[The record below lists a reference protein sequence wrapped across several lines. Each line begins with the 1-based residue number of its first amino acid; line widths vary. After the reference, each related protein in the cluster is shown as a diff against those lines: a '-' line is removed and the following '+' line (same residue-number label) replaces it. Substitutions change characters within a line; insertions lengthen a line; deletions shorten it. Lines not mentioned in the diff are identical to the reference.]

1 MMQAFRNAA
10 KPVVYLITITFLGWM
25 IFSLSGL
32 SGQGGLFTKTSVG
45 SINGQAVD
53 ARVYE
58 TAVQNAITQRQQATH
73 ESLGLEDQEQIRN
86 QVWDQFVQQALLN
99 SQIRKYHIGASDA
112 EVADWIRNVP
122 PQELQQAPDFQTSG
136 KFDLAK
142 YQRWLASPL
151 GQQYVP
157 ALEDEAR
164 QELLR
169 NKLFVDITADV
180 FPSDAALWQWYRDQ
194 HEQVSMELTAIIG
207 RTLIP
212 DSAVTVTDSEVTAY
226 YRAHLDRFRRPQ
238 SAFMSFVAVPR
249 RVDASDSAA
258 ALAHANDLRQQI
270 EKGTAFADVA
280 RQESADTATAKNG
293 GDLGTFGHG
302 EMAPEFEKA
311 AFSLPLNTVSQPVL
325 TSFGYHLIEVT
336 KRTKDSVTARHILV
350 PIELAGAHRAEV
362 DAATDTLE
370 RLAAERLDPASL
382 DTAARALKRPIGA
395 TGPVQEGTRVQLGT
409 YVIPDA
415 GVWAFQAKPG
425 ETSPLITGDAAY
437 YVFRLDSIQSAG
449 TPPLAEIRPAVE
461 IAAREARKDE
471 QAHTIAADLM
481 ARIKAGATLEAAS
494 AAMHLPHRQFPL
506 FTRVNPP
513 LTTPALVGTA
523 FGLTKGQMSG
533 IIDTPDGI
541 YVIKVLDH
549 VPADSA
555 AFDKDKTSLL
565 NEFIRDERQQRI
577 RYYLAALKDAATIKD
592 DRNAVRK
599 TNAEQQAAA
608 NNTTS

>member
-58 TAVQNAITQRQQATH
+58 TAVQNAITQRQQTTH

-86 QVWDQFVQQALLN
+86 QVWDQFVQDALLN
-99 SQIRKYHIGASDA
+99 SQIQKYHISTTDA
-112 EVADWIRNVP
+112 EVAAWIRNEP
-122 PQELQQAPDFQTSG
+122 PQALADVPDFQTNG

-142 YQRWLASPL
+142 YQRWLASPV

-157 ALEDEAR
+157 ALEEQAR
-164 QELLR
+164 DELLR
-169 NKLFVDITADV
+169 NKLFVDITADIY
-180 FPSDAALWQWYRDQ
+180 PSDAALWQWYRDQ

-212 DSAVTVTDSEVTAY
+212 DSAVTVTDADVENY
-226 YRAHLDRFRRPQ
+226 YKEHQDQFTRPR
-238 SAFMSFVAVPR
+238 SAFMSFVSVSR
-249 RVDASDSAA
+249 RLDASDTAA
-258 ALAHANDLRQQI
+258 ALTHARELRDEI
-270 EKGTAFADVA
+270 EKGTPFADVA
-280 RQESADTATAKNG
+280 RQESADTVTAKNG
-293 GDLGTFGHG
+293 GDLGTFGRG
-302 EMAPEFEKA
+302 EMDKAFEDA

-336 KRTKDSVTARHILV
+336 KRTRDSVTARHILI
-350 PIELAGAHRAEV
+350 PIELAGAHRDLV
-362 DAATDTLE
+362 DAETDSLE
-370 RLAAERLDPASL
+370 QLAAERLDPAAL
-382 DTAARALKRPIGA
+382 DTAARALKRPVGS
-395 TGPVQEGTRVQLGT
+395 TGPVQEGTRVELGP

-415 GVWAFQAKPG
+415 GVWAFEAKAG
-425 ETSPLITGDAAY
+425 ETSPVIEGDNAF

-449 TPPLAEIRPAVE
+449 TPPLAQIRPAVTLSV
-461 IAAREARKDE
+461 REAKKDQQAE
-471 QAHTIAADLM
+471 QIAHDLM
-481 ARIKAGATLEAAS
+481 ARLAKGESLEAAS
-494 AAMHLPHRQFPL
+494 TAMHLPHRQFPL
-506 FTRVNPP
+506 FTRINPP

-523 FGLTKGQMSG
+523 FGLKKGERSG

-555 AFDKDKTSLL
+555 AFEKSKNDLL
-565 NEFIRDERQQRI
+565 SEFIRNERQQRV
-577 RYYLAALKDAATIKD
+577 RYYLAALKDQATIKD
-592 DRNAVRK
+592 NRNALRK
-599 TNAEQQAAA
+599 TNAEQQAAS
-608 NNTTS
+608 NTQ

>member
-73 ESLGLEDQEQIRN
+73 ESLGLEDQEQVRN

-99 SQIRKYHIGASDA
+99 SQIRKFHITASDA
-112 EVADWIRNVP
+112 EVADWIRNEP
-122 PQELQQAPDFQTSG
+122 PPELQQAPDFQTNG
-136 KFDLAK
+136 KFDLSK

-157 ALEDEAR
+157 ALEQEAR
-164 QELLR
+164 DELLR
-169 NKLFVDITADV
+169 NKLFVDITADI

-212 DSAVTVTDSEVTAY
+212 DSAVAVTDSEVNAY
-226 YRAHLDRFRRPQ
+226 YKAHPDRFRRPQ

-258 ALAHANDLRQQI
+258 ALARADSLRQEI
-270 EKGTAFADVA
+270 EKGTPFADVA
-280 RQESADTATAKNG
+280 RQESADTTSAKNG
-293 GDLGTFGHG
+293 GDLGTFGRG

-311 AFSLPLNTVSQPVL
+311 AFSLPLNTLSQPVL

-336 KRTKDSVTARHILV
+336 KRSKDSVTARHILI
-350 PIELAGAHRAEV
+350 PIELAGAHRDQV
-362 DAATDTLE
+362 DAETDTLE
-370 RLAAERLDPASL
+370 RLAAERLDPAAL
-382 DTAARALKRPIGA
+382 DTAARVLKRPIGS
-395 TGPVQEGTRVQLGT
+395 TGPVQEGSRVELGA

-415 GVWAFQAKPG
+415 GVWAFEAKTG

-449 TPPLAEIRPAVE
+449 TPPLAQIRPAVE
-461 IAAREARKDE
+461 IALRESKKDDM
-471 QAHTIAADLM
+471 AHKIADDLM
-481 ARIKAGATLEAAS
+481 KRIKGGQTLEAAS
-494 AAMHLPHRQFPL
+494 TAMKLPHRVFPL
-506 FTRVNPP
+506 FTRINPP
-513 LTTPALVGTA
+513 LTTPQLVGTA
-523 FGLTKGQMSG
+523 FGLKKGEMSG

-549 VPADSA
+549 QPADSA
-555 AFDKDKTSLL
+555 DFAKNKTMLL
-565 NEFIRDERQQRI
+565 NQFINSERQQRV

-592 DRNAVRK
+592 DRNSLRK
-599 TNAEQQAAA
+599 TNAEQQAAT
-608 NNTTS
+608 NSSS